1 MIKKDKKMTIVGTVS
16 GGGWECLDKNKGIA
30 RTWGVDGDIF
40 DQRWNSVTAHVD
52 WITKVI
58 KGMDAEQCLPEKGG
72 NVKKS
77 VVQKRKIRKKIDFD
91 KSR

>member
-16 GGGWECLDKNKGIA
+16 GGGWHCEDLYKGIA
-30 RTWGVDGDIF
+30 RTWGANGDIF

-58 KGMDAEQCLPEKGG
+58 KGTGAEQCVPEKGG
-72 NVKKS
+72 NVKKAS
-77 VVQKRKIRKKIDFD
+77 STQKKK
-91 KSR
+91 KE

>member
-30 RTWGVDGDIF
+30 RIWGVDGDIF